1 MPKILIYIM
10 MKYFKY
16 GILFVLMS
24 WLHVSQAQPLKE
36 IPFEYKLEAADM
48 AFKNKDYYNALE
60 WYNQVYRE
68 DRQNKYL
75 HRVAELYFI
84 LRDYKRAERWLERLI
99 ARDDENQ
106 YPVSRLHYA
115 KVLKMNGKYDDS
127 AIQLQEII
135 HGNFQDSLREIA
147 QVELDGIHLAES
159 LERPGNIAVV
169 NVGNRVNTRN
179 SEATPVPVD
188 GDELYFISFGEERLL
203 QEGEDVNR
211 QSRIYTATMNSEGRF
226 MRKAKVLDDL
236 TPGDEGHI
244 GNVFVSPDGRSMY
257 FTYFLLEGNEVDR
270 SEIYYSTRSG
280 RGWAAPQKVNGLPQ
294 NGIVKHPSTGTLLGQ
309 QVLFYA
315 YDGSGKGGFDLFYSP
330 LHSPTEVGDAVPIG
344 GGVNTPGDEI
354 SPVFVSNTL
363 YFSSNGHPGLGGYD
377 IYSALWTGES
387 WTRVENMGK
396 GINSTLDEVYY
407 YPSGDRVKGYLVSN
421 REGTRSIMSST
432 CCDDIFQLED
442 KTIEIRLLASVLDGE
457 EPLNGA
463 SISVFPVEQ
472 GDWGSPDVQYNPEGN
487 EFTFSIDADKAYQVL
502 VAREGYSSDTVAFNT
517 VGVTE
522 SKDFRGTFRLDKLP
536 EEEEEETVIAANE
549 PIRLNNIYYDF
560 DDHQIKMEAE
570 KDLDYLYGLL
580 TRFPDMVIE
589 LSSHTDSRGNDA
601 YNLDLSQR
609 RANAAKEYLVNRG
622 IDSDR
627 IVAVGY
633 GEKRILNHCT
643 NGVNC
648 TEEEHQINRRTEF
661 EILEGPTSIP
671 IQREERRVRDRSK
684 ERGTSS
690 GKDNDSSGG
699 FPVIQFDQEVYDLGT
714 VVKDELKHAQ
724 IKFTNVGDAPLIIE
738 VASGCDCTTLE
749 WPRSAVEPG
758 DEGVIEV
765 TYDSSKRDKGLQEVT
780 IDILSNAEAS
790 VTSTHFK
797 ILVE

>member
-1 MPKILIYIM
+1 

-16 GILFVLMS
+16 GIFFILISCAFSLE
-24 WLHVSQAQPLKE
+24 AQPLKE
-36 IPFEYKLEAADM
+36 IPFEYKLEAADT
-48 AFKNKDYYNALE
+48 AYKNKDYYNALE

-106 YPVSRLHYA
+106 YPVSRLHFA

-127 AIQLQEII
+127 AIQLQDLIN
-135 HGNFQDSLREIA
+135 GSYSDSIQQIA
-147 QVELDGIHLAES
+147 RVELEGIQLAES
-159 LERPGNIAVV
+159 LVRPGNIAVV

-179 SEATPVPVD
+179 SEATPVPVND
-188 GDELYFISFGEERLL
+188 DELYFISFGEERLL
-203 QEGEDVNR
+203 QAGDDDLNM
-211 QSRIYTATMNSEGRF
+211 QSRIFTATMNSEGRF
-226 MRKAKVLDDL
+226 TRKAKALDEL
-236 TPGDEGHI
+236 SPGSEGHI

-257 FTYFLLEGNEVDR
+257 FTYFLLDGNEIAK
-270 SEIYYSTRSG
+270 SEVYYSTGSG
-280 RGWAAPQKVNGLPQ
+280 RGWSSPQKVNGLPD

-309 QVLFYA
+309 QVLFFSYN
-315 YDGSGKGGFDLFYSP
+315 GSGQGGYDLFYAP
-330 LHSPTEVGDAVPIG
+330 LESATQAGSAVPIG

-354 SPVFVSNTL
+354 SPVFSSNTL
-363 YFSSNGHPGLGGYD
+363 YFSSNGHPGMGGFD

-407 YPSGDRVKGYLVSN
+407 FPSGNKVNGYLVSN
-421 REGTRSIMSST
+421 REGTRSVMSST

-442 KTIEIRLLASVLDGE
+442 KTIVIRLLATVLHGE
-457 EPLNGA
+457 EPLDGA

-472 GDWGSPDVQYNPEGN
+472 GDWGSPDVQYNPDGN
-487 EFTFSIDADKAYQVL
+487 EFTFSIDSDKAYQVL
-502 VAREGYSSDTVAFNT
+502 VSREGFKSDTVAFNT
-517 VGVTE
+517 VGVVE

-536 EEEEEETVIAANE
+536 EEEEEEEVITANE

-570 KDLDYLYGLL
+570 KDLDYLYELL
-580 TRFPDMVIE
+580 TRYPDMVIE

-609 RANAAKEYLVNRG
+609 RANSAKEYLMERG
-622 IDSDR
+622 IDPER
-627 IVAVGY
+627 VVAVGY

-648 TEEEHQINRRTEF
+648 TEEEHQVNRRTEF
-661 EILEGPTSIP
+661 EILEGPTTIP
-671 IQREERRVRDRSK
+671 VRREVKKVRDRSR
-684 ERGTSS
+684 EGASRQNT
-690 GKDNDSSGG
+690 NDSSEQY
-699 FPVIQFDQEVYDLGT
+699 PVIEFDQEEYDLGT
-714 VVKDELKHAQ
+714 VVKDELKHGR
-724 IKFTNVGDAPLIIE
+724 IKFTNTGNAPLVIE

-749 WPRSAVEPG
+749 WPRSPVAPG

-780 IDILSNAEAS
+780 IDILSNAKSS
-790 VTSTHFK
+790 VTSTNFK